1 MKHAKLVSGLIMV
14 LIIAV
19 VGYMA
24 YYIIQAISS
33 PLKTVEAVL
42 YTAEQTV
49 PVSGYFLRDEI
60 PIPAGSG
67 EIQEIRVAE
76 GDKVAKGEVLYV
88 SYEDPEARQ
97 IRKDLDNVELRLSQ
111 LYEAVGGGK
120 ATDISKVDRSISDHL
135 VNLLYGV
142 SQPKAV
148 DIRSES
154 EKLKTAV
161 LERGLAYSESG
172 GAKASA
178 AIESL
183 LEEKSRLSSQAGR
196 GSASVKSPYSGFFTS
211 SVDGYEKQLTIKKA
225 ETITL
230 RELKNIKSLKLD
242 EPLSAYCGRLV
253 TGFEWRFAAAVPSK
267 FAKMLPEGSYIT
279 LRFTG
284 DYIGEVKVKVLRVGE
299 DENGE
304 SIAVFSCATKISE
317 LLGLRYQNA
326 DIVFSTYEG
335 IRIPKQALRINEK
348 GETGVYC
355 LVAMQAKFVKT
366 EQIYETDQHYIVKY
380 DPSSD
385 TGLRPGYEIIVSSK
399 NLYDGKIVQ

>member
-1 MKHAKLVSGLIMV
+1 MKNAKPVSSLIML
-14 LIIAV
+14 LIVVV

-49 PVSGYFLRDEI
+49 SVSGYFFRDEI

-67 EIQEIRVAE
+67 EIQEIRVPE
-76 GDKVAKGEVLYV
+76 GVKVAKGEILCVGYD
-88 SYEDPEARQ
+88 DPEARQ
-97 IRKDLDNVELRLSQ
+97 IRKSLDDVETRLSQ

-120 ATDISKVDRSISDHL
+120 PTDISKVDQSISEHL
-135 VNLLYGV
+135 VDLIYGI
-142 SQPKAV
+142 SLSKAANV
-148 DIRSES
+148 RNDG

-161 LERGLAYSESG
+161 LMRGLAYSDDGS
-172 GAKASA
+172 AKASA
-178 AIESL
+178 AIEYL
-183 LEEKSRLSSQAGR
+183 VEEKIRLSSLAGT
-196 GSASVKSPYSGFFTS
+196 GYASVKSPASGFFTS
-211 SVDGYEKQLTIKKA
+211 SVDGYENKLTLEKA
-225 ETITL
+225 ESITL
-230 RELKNIKSLKLD
+230 KELKNIRSLKSD
-242 EPLSAYCGRLV
+242 EPSDNYCGRLA
-253 TGFEWRFAAAVPSK
+253 TGFEWRFAAAVSTEY
-267 FAKMLPEGSYIT
+267 AKMLSERTYIN

-284 DYIGEVKVKVLRVGE
+284 DYIGEVRVRVLRVGE

-304 SIAVFSCATKISE
+304 SIVVFSGTTRVSE
-317 LLGLRYQNA
+317 LLGLRHQKA

-380 DPSSD
+380 DPSSKQ
-385 TGLRPGYEIIVSSK
+385 GLRPGYEVIVSAK